1 MVALSSTHNLNES
14 IFHVYLSLLESWI
27 HTSSPTLPPTI
38 LTATERALGGFR
50 APLRLTTGFAMEAL
64 WGALRP
70 SVPASV
76 GGWEAYNRLRGI
88 ADRFDTVVGKLQG
101 ELFGGAS

>member
-1 MVALSSTHNLNES
+1 
-14 IFHVYLSLLESWI
+14 
-27 HTSSPTLPPTI
+27 
-38 LTATERALGGFR
+38 
-50 APLRLTTGFAMEAL
+50 MEAL